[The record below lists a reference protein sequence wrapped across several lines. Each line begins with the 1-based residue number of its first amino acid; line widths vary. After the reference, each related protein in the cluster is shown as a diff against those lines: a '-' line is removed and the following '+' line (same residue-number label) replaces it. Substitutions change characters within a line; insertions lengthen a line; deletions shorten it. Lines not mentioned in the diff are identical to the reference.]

1 MIINEYSNVLLTSED
16 YIKSTTNISENISG
30 NYLLPAIKLAQD
42 INLNEAI
49 GTNLL
54 RYLQM
59 LVGTSNINNEENAKY
74 KYLLDVYIQPYLSYL
89 SIANLAPTLAF
100 KLNNFGVMRSEDEKA
115 YNATANEIDKVA
127 YHYKHLADSYLYQM
141 QRFLIANYNYY
152 PQLMQYKTL
161 ADLRVNLYSAAS
173 CNLFLGGARGK
184 RIFNSSYL
192 DYGYN
197 FPNSDIDINL

>member
-42 INLNEAI
+42 IELNEAI

-89 SIANLAPTLAF
+89 SITNLAPTLAF

-161 ADLRVNLYSAAS
+161 ADLRANLYSAAS

-197 FPNSDIDINL
+197 FPNSDINL